1 VFYFIT
7 MQKKDIESREDI
19 ARLVNNFYSKVREEK
34 LLGPIFN
41 TVIKD
46 WEVHLDL
53 LTDFWETN
61 LFFIKKYNGNPLEK
75 HVEVDKIYKHTINEL
90 HFGTWINIWHQTID
104 TMFEGDI
111 AQLAKN
117 RARNMST
124 FMNMEIFKNK
134 PKL

>member
-1 VFYFIT
+1 
-7 MQKKDIESREDI
+7 MNKSDINTREDI
-19 ARLVNNFYSKVREEK
+19 TSLIHAFYAEVREDK

-41 TVIKD
+41 TMIKD
-46 WEVHLDL
+46 WDQHLNL
-53 LTDFWETN
+53 LVDFWETN
-61 LFFIKKYNGNPLEK
+61 LFFVKKYTGNPLDA
-75 HVEVDKIYKHTINEL
+75 HVKADKLNDYQINEY
-90 HFGTWINIWHQTID
+90 HFGIWLNLWFKNID
-104 TMFEGDI
+104 SLFEGDH

>member
-1 VFYFIT
+1 
-7 MQKKDIESREDI
+7 MQKQDISSREDI
-19 ARLVNNFYSKVREEK
+19 TLLVNTFYIKVRDND

-41 TVIKD
+41 TMIKD
-46 WEVHLDL
+46 WDTHLEL
-53 LTDFWETN
+53 LVDFWETN
-61 LFFIKKYNGNPLEK
+61 LFFIKKYTGNPLEK
-75 HVEVDKIYKHTINEL
+75 HVEVDKFYNYTINEL

-104 TMFEGDI
+104 DMFEGDI

-134 PKL
+134 PKM

>member
-1 VFYFIT
+1 
-7 MQKKDIESREDI
+7 MQKEDISSREDI
-19 ARLVNNFYSKVREEK
+19 IFLVNTFYTKVRDND

-41 TVIKD
+41 TMIKD
-46 WEVHLDL
+46 WETHLEL

-61 LFFIKKYNGNPLEK
+61 LFFVKKYTGNPLEK
-75 HVEVDKIYKHTINEL
+75 HAEVDKYYNYSINEL

-104 TMFEGDI
+104 DMFKGEI

>member
-1 VFYFIT
+1 
-7 MQKKDIESREDI
+7 MQKKDIKTREDI
-19 ARLVNNFYSKVREEK
+19 ESLVNNFYSKVRENA

-46 WEVHLDL
+46 WETHLDL

-61 LFFIKKYNGNPLEK
+61 LFFIKKYTGNPLEK
-75 HVEVDKIYKHTINEL
+75 HVEVDKRYKHTINEL

-104 TMFEGDI
+104 EMFEGDI

-134 PKL
+134 PKF

>member
-1 VFYFIT
+1 
-7 MQKKDIESREDI
+7 MKKNDIESREDI
-19 ARLVNNFYSKVREEK
+19 NTLIHNFYAEIREEE

-41 TVIKD
+41 AMIKD
-46 WEVHLDL
+46 WDQHLNL
-53 LTDFWETN
+53 LVDFWETN
-61 LFFIKKYNGNPLEK
+61 LFLIKKYTGNPLAA
-75 HVEVDKIYKHTINEL
+75 HVKTDKFHNHEINEY
-90 HFGTWINIWHQTID
+90 HFGIWLNLWFKNID
-104 TMFEGDI
+104 ALFEGEN

>member
-1 VFYFIT
+1 MRLYA
-7 MQKKDIESREDI
+7 MKQDIQTREDI
-19 ARLVNNFYSKVREEK
+19 SKLVRTFYPKVREND

-41 TVIKD
+41 SLIKD
-46 WEVHLDL
+46 WETHLEL

-61 LFFIKKYNGNPLEK
+61 LFFVKKYTGNPLEK
-75 HVEVDKIYKHTINEL
+75 HVKVDRTYNYTINEL

-104 TMFEGDI
+104 ELFVGEV

-124 FMNMEIFKNK
+124 FMNIEIFKSRSENK
-134 PKL
+134 

>member
-1 VFYFIT
+1 
-7 MQKKDIESREDI
+7 MQKKDIKTREDI
-19 ARLVNNFYSKVREEK
+19 AQLVNNFYSKVRENK

-41 TVIKD
+41 TMIND
-46 WEVHLDL
+46 WETHLNL

-61 LFFIKKYNGNPLEK
+61 LFFIKKYTGNPLAK
-75 HVEVDKIYKHTINEL
+75 HVEVDKFYNHTINEL
-90 HFGTWINIWHQTID
+90 HFGTWINMWHQTID
-104 TMFEGDI
+104 EMFEGEI